1 MVNARES
8 SAPSLCV
15 RCTKSSLPDKPS
27 YGDGSSGR
35 RSDVR
40 SDRVVAGQAPVAFGD
55 AEHLDDVPVRVVVA
69 EERRVPVL
77 GGPARLEVSCGGR
90 YGVPGIHY
98 VGHPV
103 AVAVNPGGLP
113 GRWQELHRAH
123 RPGGGRAHV
132 RPVVRLVL
140 PHGCE
145 DVPVLSEPILS
156 GGLSVEFPVRALRD
170 RLDRFGHYVV
180 ARDPELVAKLRPSDG
195 GGRLLFEDA
204 GSLCRPELAQPALR
218 SRLPQTYGG
227 YGLPKI
233 LLAAAQL
240 SSLCLLFL

>member
-1 MVNARES
+1 MLEKASFPVFVQDAQNPASRMK
-8 SAPSLCV
+8 L
-15 RCTKSSLPDKPS
+15 RR
-27 YGDGSSGR
+27 GDGSSGR

-77 GGPARLEVSCGGR
+77 RRPARLEVSCSGR

-103 AVAVNPGGLP
+103 AVTVHPGGLP

-132 RPVVRLVL
+132 GPVVRFDL

-145 DVPVLSEPILS
+145 DVPVLSKPVLS
-156 GGLSVEFPVRALRD
+156 GGLSVQFPVLALRE
-170 RLDRFGHYVV
+170 RLDRFRDYVV
-180 ARDPELVAKLRPSDG
+180 ARDPELIAKLGPSDG
-195 GGRLLFEDA
+195 GGSLLFEDA
-204 GSLCRPELAQPALR
+204 GPLCRLELAQPAFR
-218 SRLPQTYGG
+218 SRLPRAYGG
-227 YGLPKI
+227 YGLPEI
-233 LLAAAQL
+233 LLALAQL